1 MYTLLSDFYVNFI
14 VTGLLFTHHCPARC
28 FGMNMQNPETYK
40 PKFHCRR
47 QSGMNFGY
55 VTVNGVNSNVTGL
68 LVIGNIPLKRS
79 IIFFSRIFSAYSLS
93 NFDSIHGSTCDS
105 ACVTCTFA
113 TWINSCHICCELLIT
128 YDPYRGRSTLSMPLS
143 SASSLSKSGN
153 SFSEGSDTFFN
164 RIAYCFW
171 QNRAYICQYIF
182 SLHTGSNL
190 S

>member
-14 VTGLLFTHHCPARC
+14 VTGLLF
-28 FGMNMQNPETYK
+28 
-40 PKFHCRR
+40 
-47 QSGMNFGY
+47 
-55 VTVNGVNSNVTGL
+55 
-68 LVIGNIPLKRS
+68 IGNIPLKRS
-79 IIFFSRIFSAYSLS
+79 IIFYSRIFSAYSLS

-105 ACVTCTFA
+105 ACVTGTFS

-128 YDPYRGRSTLSMPLS
+128 YDSYRRRSTAFNTTEQCILSV
-143 SASSLSKSGN
+143 KSGN